1 MRTRLRLLRRIS
13 ALVIL
18 ILSAVFVFTNNSNG
32 SIFKKGKNV
41 SISNLDQYDDDLYVY
56 CDKLTLQGEVT
67 GDLTAFCFGIE
78 LLGGVGQSANL
89 FCQNLSV
96 KGRVNGSLRA
106 FSQNAQIDGYI
117 SRSVLGLGQ
126 TMSFNQ
132 GSVVE
137 KDVTLYCTRADLAGT
152 IRGNANITGGRVV
165 ISGVITGDV
174 TIDAREIEI
183 VAPAVITGNLTY
195 TSEQKAQIEIDKGV
209 SIAGQTTWKKPEEK
223 NTETDHENLTR
234 FLMRVSA
241 ALAAFIFGL
250 IVVRIFRP
258 YAEESFAQLKT
269 RFSVS
274 VAAGVLGVIALVVCV
289 VILVLALAF
298 MVAGWVLVTSE
309 LAPVGSLILVF
320 STLMIPISSFLG
332 ITGGVI
338 LYSGKIVVAMLIGWL
353 IMSRARPE
361 ADPLSKGGMFIGL
374 LVLALLFFI
383 PYVGTGLYIIVSVIG
398 SGAILLGIKNCHRPI
413 WGSPHGITNGAGS
426 QVEGQG
432 QA

>member
-1 MRTRLRLLRRIS
+1 MRTRLRFLRRIS
-13 ALVIL
+13 ALVIP
-18 ILSAVFVFTNNSNG
+18 ILSAVFVLTNSSNG
-32 SIFKKGKNV
+32 SVFKKGKYV
-41 SISNLDQYDDDLYVY
+41 DISNLDQYDDDLYIY
-56 CDKLTLQGEVT
+56 SNKLTLQGEVT
-67 GDLTAFCFGIE
+67 GDLTAFCYRID

-89 FCQNLSV
+89 FCQSLFV
-96 KGRVNGSLRA
+96 KGKVNGSLRA
-106 FSQNAQIDGYI
+106 FSQNVVIDGYV

-126 TMSFNQ
+126 AMSLNQ

-137 KDVTLYCTRADLAGT
+137 KDVTLYCSTADLAGT
-152 IRGNANITGGRVV
+152 VRGNATITSGRVV

-174 TIDAREIEI
+174 SIDAREIEI

-195 TSEQKAQIEIDKGV
+195 TSEKEAQIETDKGV
-209 SIAGQTTWKKPEEK
+209 SIAGQTTWKKPEETK
-223 NTETDHENLTR
+223 TETDHENLTR
-234 FLMRVSA
+234 FLLRISA

-258 YAEESFAQLKT
+258 YAEESFDQLKT

-274 VAAGVLGVIALVVCV
+274 VAAGVLGVIALVVCA

-383 PYVGTGLYIIVSVIG
+383 PYVGTALYVIVSVIG

-413 WGSPHGITNGAGS
+413 WGSPHGMTSVAGS
-426 QVEGQG
+426 HVEGQG